1 VSSLT
6 SAAINLSL
14 SRDISPSVNQKQDKV
29 GRRVALLAIARTGL
43 KNRYL
48 GKENYCAYKTTMA
61 VG

>member
-1 VSSLT
+1 
-6 SAAINLSL
+6 LSL